1 MMTMTVTFNFLGLG
15 QHVDIRIALEN
26 EDNRKK
32 EELRMEDGQVY
43 PLPIYYDGET
53 VSGNVLIGMK
63 RGKSLEHQGIRIEFL
78 GVIDFYTDRGNRDE
92 FIALSQDLARPGILS
107 QPTTYPFEFSH
118 IEKPH
123 ESYCGTNVRLRYLLR
138 VTVQRRMTDLTT
150 EREIL
155 VHAPA
160 RYLEPDTGIQ
170 MEVGIEDSLHI
181 EFEYNKSKYHL
192 QDVIV
197 GKIYFLLVRVKIK
210 NMEIQILKR
219 ETLGSGPNSYSDSE
233 TLAKYE
239 IMDGAPVR
247 GESIPIR
254 LFLHGYSLTPTMRD
268 VNRKFSVRFFL
279 NLVLLDEE
287 DRRYYKQQEIV
298 LYRKP
303 DRRRKPLGPSACV
316 PDTVSSATTGLQ
328 QKENNEPN
336 TTSDD
341 HSELTEAGDRP
352 SEENDVFAERTS
364 GVAET
369 EHKTPEETF
378 LAATGKEASAK
389 GVAVPDR
396 PAITLSDVEF
406 DDNDHEQDSEGSES
420 PGISRTARS
429 MHRYESRH
437 DRSLTK
443 PDGSP
448 NAEDSQNK
456 RTNDVFIEE
465 PQETATSPHSSA
477 SPKPTETKPNHSNTP
492 VDDNANEMST
502 VDVA

>member
-1 MMTMTVTFNFLGLG
+1 
-15 QHVDIRIALEN
+15 
-26 EDNRKK
+26 
-32 EELRMEDGQVY
+32 MEDGQVY
-43 PLPIYYDGET
+43 PLPVYYDGES

-63 RGKSLEHQGIRIEFL
+63 RGGKLEHQGIRIEFL
-78 GVIDFYTDRGNRDE
+78 GVIDFYADRGSRDE

-138 VTVQRRMTDLTT
+138 VTVQRRLTDLTT

-155 VHAPA
+155 VHSPA

-192 QDVIV
+192 EDVIV

-219 ETLGSGPNSYSDSE
+219 ETLGCPNSYSDSE

-254 LFLHGYSLTPTMRD
+254 LFLHGYALTPTMRD

-287 DRRYYKQQEIV
+287 DRRYYKQQ
-298 LYRKP
+298 
-303 DRRRKPLGPSACV
+303 
-316 PDTVSSATTGLQ
+316 
-328 QKENNEPN
+328 
-336 TTSDD
+336 
-341 HSELTEAGDRP
+341 
-352 SEENDVFAERTS
+352 VFS
-364 GVAET
+364 
-369 EHKTPEETF
+369 F
-378 LAATGKEASAK
+378 L
-389 GVAVPDR
+389 
-396 PAITLSDVEF
+396 
-406 DDNDHEQDSEGSES
+406 
-420 PGISRTARS
+420 
-429 MHRYESRH
+429 
-437 DRSLTK
+437 
-443 PDGSP
+443 
-448 NAEDSQNK
+448 
-456 RTNDVFIEE
+456 
-465 PQETATSPHSSA
+465 
-477 SPKPTETKPNHSNTP
+477 
-492 VDDNANEMST
+492 
-502 VDVA
+502 